1 MEPGVAATFTLSDLI
16 AAIEERRQVEIAI
29 GVLMG
34 LRNCSQDD
42 ALTDFGDAVRE
53 SRVKA
58 IDLATALIEAA
69 DGTLPPGCG
78 AEVHRRWGHLL

>member
-16 AAIEERRQVEIAI
+16 AWIEERRQVEIAV

-34 LRNCSQDD
+34 LCNCSQDD
-42 ALTDFGDAVRE
+42 ALADFGDAVGE

-69 DGTLPPGCG
+69 DSNVPPGCG